1 MRKTFSENRFNC
13 RKIVAGLL
21 ATLTAFS
28 AMAAISVSAAPS
40 EADKADT
47 VVDSTTQTTQA
58 DTSYFEQYE
67 TLAAKPKLKETIELN
82 AAAKSA
88 VQNPEKSVMTVGGK
102 EGVLL
107 NAENGWVEWTFDV
120 ASAGTVTAEVEYA
133 PLTDRDGEIIVGV
146 AIDGKYPYTDAKN
159 ISLNRVWERVEY
171 EGEDGRPFKKDV
183 QDNEVRPEQEQK
195 TVWTKMF
202 LSDPQ
207 GLYKE
212 PYMFYLSAGTHTL
225 RFSVDDA
232 SAVIG
237 KIKLY
242 NESIISYKDYYEKYS
257 SKKATGNEVTYLQ
270 AELSYRTSSSSIYP
284 TYDKLDPATVPNNP
298 KSTVLNTIGA
308 SNWAAVGSYISW
320 KANVP
325 EAGMYKISFR
335 ARQNVNSGMISYR
348 NLYINGKIPFA
359 EAKNIPFEYSQNWKM
374 YTWGEDSE
382 QLVYLEPGDVIT
394 LTCSTGDTSEVLR
407 NVQSAV
413 TDLNSL
419 YREVIAIT
427 SVNPDVYQDY
437 NLEKRIPHLESNL
450 NEIAELLVG
459 TEKKLAEILG
469 SDGSMASSIGFARE
483 KVEYFAKK
491 PYEISEKLSTF
502 KNAAETLGSLIL
514 SLSGQPLEIDYIAF
528 VPEKAEEP
536 SGKVG
541 FFQSLSYGFKQFI
554 YSFINDY
561 SSMSNLGDTEKTPVN
576 VWVATGRDQA
586 QVINNLI
593 TSDFSVKTGIPVE
606 LNMVT
611 DVASTLIK
619 AALAGKGPDVALMVG
634 QQEPVELAARGALVD
649 LTDYIDED
657 VYNGVHKSAWVPLK
671 YQNRIY
677 AMPESQAFQVT
688 FYRTDIFEELGL
700 KVPNTWDE
708 VYDVLSVLQSKNLTV
723 GMAEINTAAM
733 GVSASLYIFNSLMYQ
748 NGQTNYYTEDLSK
761 TLFDTE
767 IAYDAF
773 TKWSEFYTD
782 YGLDRS
788 IDFYSRFRSGEAPY
802 GFSGFTFY
810 TQLQQ
815 AAPEIRGLWAMA
827 KFPGTVQED
836 GSVSR
841 AQDGAVTTCVMLKA
855 AKDKGVADDA
865 YEFMKW
871 WISAE
876 TQTSY
881 SADVEVALGIAGRY
895 SPANLEAFA
904 NVDWSKDD
912 YELIESHRKFIINQP
927 TVIGNYSVNR
937 DLTSAMRDVVADVSR
952 PRRALLLYNTDINEE
967 IARKRREFG
976 LED

>member
-13 RKIVAGLL
+13 RKIVATLL

-28 AMAAISVSAAPS
+28 AMAAISVSAEPA
-40 EADKADT
+40 EADT
-47 VVDSTTQTTQA
+47 TVDSTTQTVQIDA
-58 DTSYFEQYE
+58 SYFEQYE
-67 TLAAKPKLKETIELN
+67 SLSAMPKAEGVIELN
-82 AAAKSA
+82 AAERSA
-88 VQNPEKSVMTVGGK
+88 VQNSANAVMTVDGK

-107 NAENGWVEWTFDV
+107 NGENGWVEWTFSV
-120 ASAGTVTAEVEYA
+120 ATAGTVTAEVEYA
-133 PLTDRDGEIIVGV
+133 PLLDRDGEIVVAV
-146 AIDGKYPYTDAKN
+146 AIDGKYPFTEAKN
-159 ISLNRVWERVEY
+159 MSLNRVWERIEY

-183 QDNEVRPEQEQK
+183 QDNEVRPEQKQM
-195 TVWTKMF
+195 TVWTEMF

-212 PYMFYLSAGTHTL
+212 PYMFYLEAGTHTL
-225 RFSVDDA
+225 RFSIQDA

-242 NESIISYKDYYEKYS
+242 NESIISYEEYYKKYS
-257 SKKATGNEVTYLQ
+257 SNIADGEEVTYLQ
-270 AELSYRTSSSSIYP
+270 GELTYRTSSSSIYP

-308 SNWAAVGSYISW
+308 SGWSAAGSYISW

-325 EAGMYKISFR
+325 KAGMYKISFR

-348 NLYINGKIPFA
+348 NLYINGEIPFA
-359 EAKNIPFEYSQNWKM
+359 EAKDIPFEYSQNWKM
-374 YTWGEDSE
+374 YTWGEDSR
-382 QLVYLEPGDVIT
+382 QLVYLEPGDIIT
-394 LTCSTGDTSEVLR
+394 LTCSTGDTSEILR
-407 NVQSAV
+407 NIQSAV

-419 YREVIAIT
+419 YRDIIAIT
-427 SVNPDVYQDY
+427 SVNPDTYQDY
-437 NLEKRIPHLESNL
+437 NLEKRLPHLEGKL
-450 NEIAELLVG
+450 NEIADLLIK
-459 TEKKLAEILG
+459 TEKRLAEILG

-483 KVEYFAKK
+483 KVAYFAKK

-541 FFQSLSYGFKQFI
+541 FFKSLSYGFKQFI

-561 SSMSNLGDTEKTPVN
+561 SNMSNVGDSEKTPVN

-593 TSDFSVKTGIPVE
+593 TSDFSVKTGIPIE

-611 DVASTLIK
+611 DVSSTLIK

-657 VYNGVHKSAWVPLK
+657 VYNSVHKSAWVPLK
-671 YQNRIY
+671 YQDRIY
-677 AMPESQAFQVT
+677 AMPESQNFMVT
-688 FYRTDIFEELGL
+688 FYRKDIFEELGIQ
-700 KVPNTWDE
+700 VPNTWDE
-708 VYDVLSVLQSKNLTV
+708 VYDVLAVLQSKNLTM
-723 GMAEINTAAM
+723 GMAEINTAMM
-733 GVSASLYIFNSLMYQ
+733 GVSASLYVFNSLMYQ
-748 NGQTNYYTEDLSK
+748 NGQTSYYTEDLSK

-788 IDFYSRFRSGEAPY
+788 IDFYSRFRSGEAPF
-802 GFSGFTFY
+802 GFSAFTFY

-815 AAPEIRGLWAMA
+815 AAPEIRGLWGMA

-836 GSVSR
+836 GSVNR

-881 SADVEVALGIAGRY
+881 SADIEVALGITGRY

-904 NVDWSKDD
+904 NVDWSEDD
-912 YELIESHRKFIINQP
+912 YELIESHRQYIINQP

>member
-1 MRKTFSENRFNC
+1 MRKTFSEYRFNC
-13 RKIVAGLL
+13 RKIVAALL

-28 AMAAISVSAAPS
+28 AMAAISVSAEPAPES
-40 EADKADT
+40 AAADA
-47 VVDSTTQTTQA
+47 TTQTTQTG
-58 DTSYFEQYE
+58 TSYFEQYNNIVS
-67 TLAAKPKLKETIELN
+67 LPKAEGTIELN
-82 AAAKSA
+82 AADKSA
-88 VQNPEKSVMTVGGK
+88 VQNDANAVMTIDGK
-102 EGVLL
+102 EGILL

-120 ASAGTVTAEVEYA
+120 ATAGTVNAQVEYA
-133 PLTDRDGEIIVGV
+133 PITDRDGEIVVGIT
-146 AIDGKYPYTDAKN
+146 IDGKYPFTEAKN
-159 ISLNRVWERVEY
+159 MGLNRIWERVEY
-171 EGEDGRPFKKDV
+171 KGENGRPFETDV
-183 QDNEVRPEQEQK
+183 QGNEVRPEQKQMSTWNE
-195 TVWTKMF
+195 MF

-207 GLYKE
+207 GLYAE
-212 PYMFYLSAGTHTL
+212 PYIFNLEAGTHTL
-225 RFSVDDA
+225 RFSVQDA
-232 SAVIG
+232 SVVIG

-242 NESIISYKDYYEKYS
+242 NEKHISYKDYYNKYS
-257 SKKATGNEVTYLQ
+257 SKIIKDEEIAYLQ

-284 TYDKLDPATVPNNP
+284 TYDKLNASTVPNNA

-308 SNWAAVGSYISW
+308 SNWASSGSYISW

-325 EAGMYKISFR
+325 KAGMYKLSFR

-348 NLYINGKIPFA
+348 NLYINGEIPFA
-359 EAKNIPFEYSQNWKM
+359 EAMNIPFEYAQNWKM
-374 YTWGEDSE
+374 YNWGDDSE
-382 QLVYLEPGDVIT
+382 QLVYLEPGDIIT
-394 LTCSTGDTSEVLR
+394 LTCSTGDTSEILR

-419 YREVIAIT
+419 YREIIAIT
-427 SVNPDVYQDY
+427 SVNPDAYQDY
-437 NLEKRIPHLESNL
+437 NLEKRLPHLEGKL
-450 NEIAELLVG
+450 KEITKLLTN
-459 TEKKLAEILG
+459 TENRLAEILG
-469 SDGSMASSIGFARE
+469 SDGSMASSIGYARD
-483 KVEYFAKK
+483 KVEHFSKK

-502 KNAAETLGSLIL
+502 KNAAETLGSLIIN
-514 SLSGQPLEIDYIAF
+514 LSGQPLEIDYIAF
-528 VPEKAEEP
+528 VPEKAEAP

-541 FFQSLSYGFKQFI
+541 FFSSLSFGFKQFI

-561 SSMSNLGDTEKTPVN
+561 SNMSALGDTEKTPVN

-611 DVASTLIK
+611 DVSATLIK

-671 YQNRIY
+671 YQDRIY
-677 AMPESQAFQVT
+677 AMPESQNFSVM
-688 FYRTDIFEELGL
+688 FYRTDIFEELGI
-700 KVPNTWDE
+700 KPPNTWDE
-708 VYDVLSVLQSKNLTV
+708 LYDVLSVLQSKNLTM
-723 GMAEINTAAM
+723 GMAEINTAMM
-733 GVSASLYIFNSLMYQ
+733 GVSASEGIFNSLMYQ
-748 NGQTNYYTEDLSK
+748 NGQKSYYTEDLSK

-773 TKWSEFYTD
+773 TQWCEFYTD

-788 IDFYSRFRSGEAPY
+788 IDFYSRFRSGEAPL
-802 GFSGFTFY
+802 GFSAFTFY

-815 AAPEIRGLWAMA
+815 AAPEIRGLWSMA
-827 KFPGTVQED
+827 PYPGTVQED
-836 GSVSR
+836 GSIVR
-841 AQDGAVTTCVMLKA
+841 YQDGGVTACVMLKA

-871 WISAE
+871 WISAD
-876 TQTSY
+876 TQSSY
-881 SADVEVALGIAGRY
+881 AQDVEVALGIAGRY

-904 NVDWSKDD
+904 NVDWAKSD
-912 YELIESHRKFIINQP
+912 YELIESHRQFVLNQP
-927 TVIGNYSVNR
+927 TVIGNYAVKR
-937 DLTSAMRDVVADVSR
+937 DITSALRDVVADVSR

>member
-13 RKIVAGLL
+13 RRIVAAVL

-28 AMAAISVSAAPS
+28 AMAAISVSAEPA
-40 EADKADT
+40 EANGADT
-47 VVDSTTQTTQA
+47 ATDSANQTVQTGTT
-58 DTSYFEQYE
+58 YFDQYQS
-67 TLAAKPKLKETIELN
+67 LAAMPKAEGVIELN
-82 AAAKSA
+82 AADRSG
-88 VQNPEKSVMTVGGK
+88 VQNSENAVMTVDGK

-107 NAENGWVEWTFDV
+107 DAKNGWVEWTFDV
-120 ASAGTVTAEVEYA
+120 PASGTVTAEVEYA
-133 PLTDRDGEIIVGV
+133 HLTDRDGEIIVGL
-146 AIDGKYPYTDAKN
+146 AIDGNYPFTEAKN
-159 ISLNRVWERVEY
+159 MSLNRVWERVEY

-183 QDNEVRPEQEQK
+183 QGNEIRPEQEQK
-195 TVWTKMF
+195 TVWTEMF

-212 PYMFYLSAGTHTL
+212 PYMFYLEAGTHTL
-225 RFSVDDA
+225 RFSIDDA

-257 SKKATGNEVTYLQ
+257 SKIADGEEVTYLQ

-298 KSTVLNTIGA
+298 QNTVLNTIGA
-308 SNWAAVGSYISW
+308 SNWSAAGSYVSW

-325 EAGMYKISFR
+325 KAGMYKLTFR

-348 NLYINGKIPFA
+348 NLYINGEIPFA
-359 EAKNIPFEYSQNWKM
+359 EAKDIPFEYSQNWKM
-374 YTWGEDSE
+374 YTWGEDSR

-394 LTCSTGDTSEVLR
+394 LACSTGDTSEILR

-419 YREVIAIT
+419 YREIIAIT
-427 SVNPDVYQDY
+427 SVNPDTYQDY
-437 NLEKRIPHLESNL
+437 NLEKRLPHLEGKL
-450 NEIAELLVG
+450 NEISDLLVK
-459 TEKKLAEILG
+459 TEERLAEILG
-469 SDGSMASSIGFARE
+469 NDGSMASSIGFARE
-483 KVEYFAKK
+483 KVAYFAKR

-541 FFQSLSYGFKQFI
+541 FFKSFSYGFKQFI

-561 SSMSNLGDTEKTPVN
+561 SSMSNVGDSDKTPVN

-586 QVINNLI
+586 QVISNLI

-611 DVASTLIK
+611 DVGGTLIK

-649 LTDYIDED
+649 LTDYIDEE

-671 YQNRIY
+671 YQDRIY
-677 AMPESQAFQVT
+677 AMPESQNFIVA
-688 FYRTDIFEELGL
+688 FYRKDIFEELGIE
-700 KVPNTWDE
+700 VPDTWDD
-708 VYDVLSVLQSKNLTV
+708 VYDVLSVLQSKNLTM
-723 GMAEINTAAM
+723 GMAEINTAMM
-733 GVSASLYIFNSLMYQ
+733 GVSASLYVFNSLMYQ
-748 NGQTNYYTEDLSK
+748 NGQTSYYTENLSK

-788 IDFYSRFRSGEAPY
+788 LDFYSRFRTGEAPY

-815 AAPEIRGLWAMA
+815 AAPEIRGLWGMA

-836 GSVSR
+836 GSISR
-841 AQDGAVTTCVMLKA
+841 AQDGGVTSCVMLKA
-855 AKDKGVADDA
+855 AKDKGIADDA
-865 YEFMKW
+865 YKFMKW

-904 NVDWSKDD
+904 NVDWAKDD

>member
-1 MRKTFSENRFNC
+1 MKKTFSENRFNC
-13 RKIVAGLL
+13 RKALAALL

-28 AMAAISVSAAPS
+28 AMAAISVSAEPAES
-40 EADKADT
+40 DG
-47 VVDSTTQTTQA
+47 A
-58 DTSYFEQYE
+58 DTSTNSANQTVQTGTAYFDQYE
-67 TLAAKPKLKETIELN
+67 SLAALPKAEGVIELN
-82 AAAKSA
+82 AAERSA
-88 VQNPEKSVMTVGGK
+88 VQNSANAVMTIDGK

-107 NAENGWVEWTFDV
+107 NAENGWVEWTFSV
-120 ASAGTVTAEVEYA
+120 AASGTVTAEVEYA
-133 PLTDRDGEIIVGV
+133 PLTDRDGEIIVGIS
-146 AIDGKYPYTDAKN
+146 IDGNYPFTEAKN
-159 ISLNRVWERVEY
+159 MSLNRVWERVEY

-195 TVWTKMF
+195 TVWTEKF

-225 RFSVDDA
+225 RFSIQDA

-242 NESIISYKDYYEKYS
+242 NESIISYEEYYKKYS
-257 SKKATGNEVTYLQ
+257 SNIADGEEVTYLQ
-270 AELSYRTSSSSIYP
+270 GELTYRTSSSSIYP

-308 SNWAAVGSYISW
+308 SGWSAAGSYISW

-325 EAGMYKISFR
+325 KAGMYKISFR

-348 NLYINGKIPFA
+348 NLYINGEIPFA
-359 EAKNIPFEYSQNWKM
+359 EAKDIPFEYSQNWKM
-374 YTWGEDSE
+374 YTWGEDSR
-382 QLVYLEPGDVIT
+382 QLVYLEPGDIIT
-394 LTCSTGDTSEVLR
+394 LTCSTGDTSEILR
-407 NVQSAV
+407 NIQSAV

-419 YREVIAIT
+419 YREIIAIT
-427 SVNPDVYQDY
+427 SVNPDTYQDY
-437 NLEKRIPHLESNL
+437 NLEKRLPHLEGKL
-450 NEIAELLVG
+450 NEIADLLIK
-459 TEKKLAEILG
+459 TEKRLAEILG

-483 KVEYFAKK
+483 KVAYFAKK

-541 FFQSLSYGFKQFI
+541 FFKSLSYGFKQFI

-561 SSMSNLGDTEKTPVN
+561 SNMSDVGDNDRTPVN

-611 DVASTLIK
+611 DVSSTLIK

-657 VYNGVHKSAWVPLK
+657 VYNSVHKSAWVPLK
-671 YQNRIY
+671 YQDRIY
-677 AMPESQAFQVT
+677 AMPESQNFMVT
-688 FYRTDIFEELGL
+688 FYRKDIFEELGIQ
-700 KVPNTWDE
+700 VPNTWDE
-708 VYDVLSVLQSKNLTV
+708 VYDVLAVLQSKNLTM
-723 GMAEINTAAM
+723 GMAEINTAMM
-733 GVSASLYIFNSLMYQ
+733 GVSASLYVFNSLMYQ
-748 NGQTNYYTEDLSK
+748 NGQTSYYTEDLSK

-788 IDFYSRFRSGEAPY
+788 IDFYSRFRSGEAPF
-802 GFSGFTFY
+802 GFSAFTFY

-815 AAPEIRGLWAMA
+815 AAPEIRGLWGMA

-836 GSVSR
+836 GSVNR

-881 SADVEVALGIAGRY
+881 SADIEVALGITGR
-895 SPANLEAFA
+895 
-904 NVDWSKDD
+904 
-912 YELIESHRKFIINQP
+912 
-927 TVIGNYSVNR
+927 
-937 DLTSAMRDVVADVSR
+937 
-952 PRRALLLYNTDINEE
+952 
-967 IARKRREFG
+967 
-976 LED
+976 

>member
-13 RKIVAGLL
+13 RKIVATLL

-28 AMAAISVSAAPS
+28 AMAAISVSAEPA
-40 EADKADT
+40 EADT
-47 VVDSTTQTTQA
+47 TVDSTTQTVQIDA
-58 DTSYFEQYE
+58 SYFEQYE
-67 TLAAKPKLKETIELN
+67 SLSAMPKAEGVIELN
-82 AAAKSA
+82 AAERSA
-88 VQNPEKSVMTVGGK
+88 VQNSANAVMTVDGK

-107 NAENGWVEWTFDV
+107 NGENGWVEWTFSV
-120 ASAGTVTAEVEYA
+120 ATAGTVTAEVEYA
-133 PLTDRDGEIIVGV
+133 PLLDRDGEIVVAV
-146 AIDGKYPYTDAKN
+146 AIDGKYPFTEAKN
-159 ISLNRVWERVEY
+159 MSLNRVWERIEY

-183 QDNEVRPEQEQK
+183 QDNEVRPEQKQM
-195 TVWTKMF
+195 TVWTEMF

-212 PYMFYLSAGTHTL
+212 PYMFYLEAGTHTL
-225 RFSVDDA
+225 RFSIQDA

-242 NESIISYKDYYEKYS
+242 NESIISYEEYYKKYS
-257 SKKATGNEVTYLQ
+257 SNIADGEEVTYLQ
-270 AELSYRTSSSSIYP
+270 GELTYRTSSSSIYP

-308 SNWAAVGSYISW
+308 SGWSAAGSYISW

-325 EAGMYKISFR
+325 KAGMYKISFR

-348 NLYINGKIPFA
+348 NLYINGEIPFA
-359 EAKNIPFEYSQNWKM
+359 EAKDIPFEYSQNWKM
-374 YTWGEDSE
+374 YTWGEDSR
-382 QLVYLEPGDVIT
+382 QLVYLEPGDIIT
-394 LTCSTGDTSEVLR
+394 LTCSTGDTSEILR
-407 NVQSAV
+407 NIQSAV

-419 YREVIAIT
+419 YRDIIAIT
-427 SVNPDVYQDY
+427 SVNPDTYQDY
-437 NLEKRIPHLESNL
+437 NLEKRLPHLEGKL
-450 NEIAELLVG
+450 NEIADLLIK
-459 TEKKLAEILG
+459 TEKRLAEILG

-483 KVEYFAKK
+483 KVAYFAKK

-541 FFQSLSYGFKQFI
+541 FFKSLSYGFKQFI

-561 SSMSNLGDTEKTPVN
+561 SNMSNVGDSEKTPVN

-593 TSDFSVKTGIPVE
+593 TSDFSVKTGIPIE

-611 DVASTLIK
+611 DVSSTLIK

-657 VYNGVHKSAWVPLK
+657 VYNSVHKSAWVPLK
-671 YQNRIY
+671 YQDRIY
-677 AMPESQAFQVT
+677 AMPKSQNFMVT
-688 FYRTDIFEELGL
+688 FYRKDIFEELGIQ
-700 KVPNTWDE
+700 VPNTWDE
-708 VYDVLSVLQSKNLTV
+708 VYDVLAVLQSKNLTM
-723 GMAEINTAAM
+723 GMAEINTAMM
-733 GVSASLYIFNSLMYQ
+733 GVSASLYVFNSLMYQ
-748 NGQTNYYTEDLSK
+748 NGQTSYYTEDLSK

-788 IDFYSRFRSGEAPY
+788 IDFYSRFRSGEAPF
-802 GFSGFTFY
+802 GFSAFTFY

-815 AAPEIRGLWAMA
+815 AAPEIRGLWGMA

-836 GSVSR
+836 GSVNR

-881 SADVEVALGIAGRY
+881 SADIEVALGITGRY

-904 NVDWSKDD
+904 NVDWSEDD
-912 YELIESHRKFIINQP
+912 YELIESHRQYIINQP